1 MQHIGF
7 ILWMTLYPIASAI
20 TGYLGAKQRKIEG
33 KEPYDNGTTA
43 FAALVNIII
52 WASVGKALFNCA

>member
-7 ILWMTLYPIASAI
+7 ILWMVLYPIASA
-20 TGYLGAKQRKIEG
+20 TTSYLSAKQRKIEG
-33 KEPYDNGTTA
+33 KKPYDSGTTA

-52 WASVGKALFNCA
+52 WASVGRALFYCA